1 MMLLQTFFY
10 VEREQIS
17 NLLKNNLEK
26 DVIAFVSERLSTTI
40 NFSELVKFG
49 ILNKEKEFY
58 VFNVATTN

>member
-1 MMLLQTFFY
+1 MLLQTFFY